1 MLMFSRFV
9 FALAV
14 APFFPTI
21 VSAQPTPDFYSGKVV
36 NLHVGYTVGGGYDV
50 YARLLARYI
59 GKHIPGQPT
68 VTVNNMPGAGSL
80 RLANWIYSAAP
91 ADGTAFG
98 TIGRGIPFD
107 QLLGRPG
114 IQFESQRFTW
124 IGSMNDEVSV
134 CVSMASSGVKSFD
147 ELKHKPLIVGAAG
160 AGNDADVFA
169 RVINTILGT
178 KMQIITAYPGGN
190 EVVLAM
196 ERGEIEGRCGW
207 SWSSI
212 KAGHPSWLSEKKIHV
227 LVQLGLNKHSDL
239 PDVPLITEL
248 AKTDHDRRSLALV
261 FARQSLGRPFLGP
274 PGIPKERAAILRS
287 AFMKTL
293 AENDLRNEGDRRQIE
308 LVPISGEQVEN
319 IINKVFSET
328 TPELAKSVG
337 ALLLEK

>member
-1 MLMFSRFV
+1 M
-9 FALAV
+9 
-14 APFFPTI
+14 
-21 VSAQPTPDFYSGKVV
+21 
-36 NLHVGYTVGGGYDV
+36 

-239 PDVPLITEL
+239 SDVPLITEL